1 MNPTA
6 IEALESVRKMRQT
19 MSKMEKRKYIYSV
32 LFPVIELLCEDLA
45 NRSGSAPDL
54 LTQLREALDRAAP
67 SQLAEELIEITED
80 ECSADLDSSEDELS
94 DVEESNGTLL
104 SEPVQVVG
112 PPAEE
117 ALIAQQLVLEAQQ
130 AELAA
135 VKEPQPE
142 QQEQSLAKKKAAR
155 AVKVERVGD
164 WTVAEADPDKVAKAR
179 AKQLKKDRKEA
190 KKKAK
195 ALGDA
200 TLRRRASS
208 ILTPHVEPSDRSTV
222 TPGTAAALRRAT
234 SPQFDITL
242 VLKE

>member
-1 MNPTA
+1 
-6 IEALESVRKMRQT
+6 MRQT
-19 MSKMEKRKYIYSV
+19 LSKMERKSKERTVVWPV
-32 LFPVIELLCEDLA
+32 LELLVEDLCA
-45 NRSGSAPDL
+45 RSGSAPDL
-54 LTQLREALDRAAP
+54 LAQLREALDRAAP
-67 SQLAEELIEITED
+67 SPLVEELIEITED

-94 DVEESNGTLL
+94 DVEEDI
-104 SEPVQVVG
+104 SEPVLTVDPEEQLVAQQIALEAQQTELTAVKERDAPL

-117 ALIAQQLVLEAQQ
+117 
-130 AELAA
+130 
-135 VKEPQPE
+135 P
-142 QQEQSLAKKKAAR
+142 AKKKQAR

-222 TPGTAAALRRAT
+222 SPGTAAALRRAT